1 MITLAAPKIIFYLD
15 NGEFWKICFAD
26 LYKCEDVKIIT
37 KTERFLISNPA
48 MKKLCVLHN
57 STTLNSNFE
66 LPLRSVWNCVDN
78 LVLAGNTGEKCFIFT
93 DTSIREVSESVLK
106 KLKRS
111 NNKLVIYFLNTIGR
125 DSTTNYAVRLVK
137 KGYFDAHFTIDA
149 NDAKKHKFTYC
160 NCCYSKVDMDPVA
173 NLFDL
178 TFVGKNKGRIK
189 DIQNIACTTL
199 DVRSKYYISEVKPCD
214 MKTINNVIYNQALPY
229 HEVLDLVNKSHAIL
243 EWVQDGQLGFSF
255 RIYEAI
261 CYDKILITNNQF
273 VKQCQFYNEKSMI
286 VIENSSA
293 DIVSLLGNAH
303 PPKYGYSGEYSP
315 IHLVEQIKNTILN

>member
-1 MITLAAPKIIFYLD
+1 MAAPKIIFYLD

-26 LYKCEDVKIIT
+26 LYKCENVKIIT

-66 LPLRSVWNCVDN
+66 LPLRSVWNYVDN
-78 LVLAGNTGEKCFIFT
+78 LVLAGNTGKKCFIFT

-106 KLKRS
+106 KLKRT

-125 DSTTNYAVRLVK
+125 DSTTNYAVHLVK

-149 NDAKKHKFTYC
+149 NDANKYKFTYC
-160 NCCYSKVDMDPVA
+160 NCCYSKADLNPVA
-173 NLFDL
+173 NSFDL
-178 TFVGKNKGRIK
+178 TFVGKNKGRIN
-189 DIQNIACTTL
+189 DIQNIACATL
-199 DVRSKYYISEVKPCD
+199 NIRARYYVADVKLRD
-214 MKTINNVIYNQALPY
+214 MKIIDNVIYNQMLPY
-229 HEVLDLVNKSHAIL
+229 HAVLDLVNKSRAIL
-243 EWVQDGQLGFSF
+243 EWVQDGQIGFSF

-273 VKQCQFYNEKSMI
+273 VKSCPFYNEKSMI
-286 VIENSSA
+286 VVEDSST
-293 DIVSLLGNAH
+293 DIVNILNNAQT
-303 PPKYGYSGEYSP
+303 PKYGYSGEYSP
-315 IHLVEQIKNTILN
+315 VHLVKQIRNAVE